1 MEQKSQ
7 KNIIRFRFALV
18 YTGVVVFGLL
28 ILGRIIHLQFFK
40 YKELKI
46 KEISYTRKEA
56 FPEAK
61 RGDICSRDGRLLACS
76 IPYYDLR
83 FDGGNEY
90 INDKDFRKKIDS
102 IATGLERILHEK
114 SKSEYKFIL
123 QSARN
128 KNKRYVLLYKN
139 ATYNQLKQVKKL
151 PIFNLGK
158 NKGGLIVEQINKRVM
173 PYTNLASRTIGYMS
187 ETDAGDQAGMVGI
200 EKAFDKELRGVKG
213 YQKLQKISGDVWMPV
228 NDGSQI
234 EPKDGLTIVSTLNI
248 DVQDVA
254 QTALKAAVDSNGA
267 NHGCAILM
275 EVATGEVLAI
285 ANVGRNKDGN
295 SLAENLN
302 YAICEATEPGSTFK
316 TASLIVGMEDGGDGN
331 GNGNIEPTD
340 TVDTED
346 GTCMFYNAKMVDSHK
361 GGGRM
366 SVQHVMEI
374 SSNVGISKIITKSF
388 RGREKDFV
396 RGLYN
401 LRLNVPLGL
410 EISGEGRPKIKDP
423 DDSTWSGVSL
433 PWMSIGYEVKISP
446 MQTLTL
452 YNAIANGGKMVKPH
466 FVKEIRDKDRVLEE
480 RGTEVLQPSICSKE
494 TLGKIQKMLEGVVL
508 VGTASNIKN
517 DVYSIAGKTGTCV
530 MNYWN
535 KSEAKKYQAS
545 FVGYFP
551 ADKPKYSCIVVIYD
565 PTRGSYYGN
574 VVAGTVFKEIA
585 DKIYSTTLDI
595 QPDVKEKYKGIVRD
609 FPTSIDG
616 FRDDLKKLY
625 TSLGAKN
632 FSDQSGDS
640 EWAVTS
646 KVSGKTIMTSK
657 DFTGKQV
664 PNVTGMGARDAVFIL
679 ENKGLRVI
687 VQGKGVVKHQSIP
700 AGTDSVKGQ
709 VIVLNLG

>member
-1 MEQKSQ
+1 MDKKSQ

-18 YTGVVVFGLL
+18 YSGMVLVGLL

-46 KEISYTRKEA
+46 KEISFTRKESY
-56 FPEAK
+56 PEAK

-90 INDKDFRKKIDS
+90 IDDKEFRNKIDS
-102 IATGLERILHEK
+102 IAMGLEEIFHEK
-114 SKSEYKFIL
+114 TKSEYKIIL
-123 QSARN
+123 QTARN
-128 KNKRYVLLYKN
+128 KNRRYVLLYKN
-139 ATYNQLKQVKKL
+139 ASYNQLKKVKSL

-158 NKGGLIVEQINKRVM
+158 NKGGLIVEQNNKRIM
-173 PYTNLASRTIGYMS
+173 PYTNLASRTIGYLS
-187 ETDAGDQAGMVGI
+187 ETETGDITGTVGL

-213 YQKLQKISGDVWMPV
+213 YQKLQKLSGDVWMPI
-228 NDGSQI
+228 NDGTQI
-234 EPKDGLTIVSTLNI
+234 EPKDGLTIVSTLDI

-254 QTALKAAVDSNGA
+254 QTALKAAIDSNGA

-285 ANVGRNKDGN
+285 ANVGRNKEGL
-295 SLAENLN
+295 SQAENLN

-316 TASLIVGMEDGGDGN
+316 TASLIVGMEDGY
-331 GNGNIEPTD
+331 IEPTD

-346 GTCMFYNAKMVDSHK
+346 GTCMFYNAKMVDSHH
-361 GGGRM
+361 GGERM
-366 SVQHVMEI
+366 SVQHALEI
-374 SSNVGISKIITKSF
+374 SSNVGISKTIVKYY
-388 RGREKDFV
+388 RGKEKEFV

-433 PWMSIGYEVKISP
+433 PWMSIGYEVNVTP

-452 YNAIANGGKMVKPH
+452 YNAIANDGKMVKPH

-480 RGTEVLQPSICSKE
+480 KGIEVLQPSICSKE
-494 TLGKIQKMLEGVVL
+494 TLGKMRRMLEGVVL
-508 VGTASNIKN
+508 EGTAMNIKN
-517 DVYSIAGKTGTCV
+517 PIYSIAGKTGTCV
-530 MNYWN
+530 MNYWQ
-535 KSEAKKYQAS
+535 KTEAKKYQAS

-551 ADKPKYSCIVVIYD
+551 ADKPKYSCIVVIYN

-574 VVAGTVFKEIA
+574 VVAGSIFKEIA

-595 QPDVKEKYKGIVRD
+595 QPDVTEKFKLIPRD
-609 FPTSIDG
+609 FPSSIDG
-616 FRDDLKKLY
+616 FRDDLKKIY
-625 TSLGAKN
+625 TDLGAK
-632 FSDQSGDS
+632 FSDKSGDS
-640 EWAVTS
+640 DWAITNQS
-646 KVSGKTIMTSK
+646 NGKTVMTSK
-657 DFTGKQV
+657 NFPAKQI
-664 PNVTGMGARDAVFIL
+664 PDVTGMGARDAVYLL
-679 ENKGLRVI
+679 ENNGLRVI
-687 VQGKGVVKHQSIP
+687 VQGKGTVKRQSIP
-700 AGTDSVKGQ
+700 AGSDSVKGK
-709 VIVLNLG
+709 VIVLSLG

>member
-1 MEQKSQ
+1 MEKKSQ

-18 YTGVVVFGLL
+18 YSGMVVIGML
-28 ILGRIIHLQFFK
+28 ILGRIVHLQFFK
-40 YKELKI
+40 YKELKL
-46 KEISYTRKEA
+46 KEISYTRKESY
-56 FPEAK
+56 PEAK

-90 INDKDFRKKIDS
+90 IDDKEFRLKLDS
-102 IATGLERILHEK
+102 IAGGLEQIFHEK
-114 SKSEYKFIL
+114 TKSEYKYIL
-123 QSARN
+123 QTARN
-128 KNKRYVLLYKN
+128 GNRRYVLLYKN
-139 ATYNQLKQVKKL
+139 ASYNQLKKVKAL

-158 NKGGLIVEQINKRVM
+158 NKGGLIVEQNNKRIM
-173 PYTNLASRTIGYMS
+173 PYSNLASRTIGYMS
-187 ETDAGDQAGMVGI
+187 ETETGDITGTVGL
-200 EKAFDKELRGVKG
+200 EKAYDKELRGVKG
-213 YQKLQKISGDVWMPV
+213 YQKLQKLSGDVWMPV
-228 NDGSQI
+228 NDGSQV

-285 ANVGRNKDGN
+285 ANVGRNKDGV
-295 SLAENLN
+295 SMAENLN

-316 TASLIVGMEDGGDGN
+316 VASLIVGMEDGY
-331 GNGNIEPTD
+331 IEPTD
-340 TVDTED
+340 TVDTEN
-346 GTCMFYNAKMVDSHK
+346 GTCMFYNAKMVDSHH

-366 SVQHVMEI
+366 SVQHALEV
-374 SSNVGISKIITKSF
+374 SSNVGISKTIVKYY
-388 RGREKDFV
+388 RGKEKDFV

-433 PWMSIGYEVKISP
+433 PWMSIGYEVNISP

-452 YNAIANGGKMVKPH
+452 YNAIANNGKMVKPH

-480 RGTEVLQPSICSKE
+480 KGTEVLQPSICSKE
-494 TLGKIQKMLEGVVL
+494 TLAKIRKMLKAVVDT
-508 VGTASNIKN
+508 GTASNIKN
-517 DVYSIAGKTGTCV
+517 KIYSIAGKTGTCV
-530 MNYWN
+530 MNYWQ
-535 KSEAKKYQAS
+535 KTEAKKYQAS

-551 ADKPKYSCIVVIYD
+551 ADKPKYSCIVVIYN

-574 VVAGTVFKEIA
+574 VVAGSVFKEIA

-595 QPDVKEKYKGIVRD
+595 QPDVKEKFRLIPRD
-609 FPTSIDG
+609 FPVSIEG
-616 FRDDLKKLY
+616 YRDDLKKIY
-625 TSLGAKN
+625 ASLGAKI
-632 FSDQSGDS
+632 SDKSTDS
-640 EWAVTS
+640 DWATTA
-646 KVSGKTIMTSK
+646 KTDGKTVMSSK
-657 DFTGKQV
+657 EFSPKQV
-664 PNVTGMGARDAVFIL
+664 PDVTGMGARDATYIL

-687 VQGKGVVKHQSIP
+687 VQGKGIVKRQSIP
-700 AGTDSVKGQ
+700 AGSDSVKGK

>member
-1 MEQKSQ
+1 MEKKSQ

-18 YTGVVVFGLL
+18 YSGMVFLGLM

-46 KEISYTRKEA
+46 KEISYSRKEV

-76 IPYYDLR
+76 IPYYDIR

-90 INDKDFRKKIDS
+90 IDDKEFAKKLDS
-102 IATGLERILHEK
+102 IATGLETIFGEK
-114 SKSEYKFIL
+114 TKSEYKFIL
-123 QSARN
+123 QTARN
-128 KNKRYVLLYKN
+128 QNKRYVLLYKN
-139 ATYNQLKQVKKL
+139 ASYNQLKKVKAL

-158 NKGGLIVEQINKRVM
+158 NKGGLIVEQINKRIM
-173 PYTNLASRTIGYMS
+173 PYSNLASRTIGYMS
-187 ETDAGDQAGMVGI
+187 ETETGDKSGTVGL
-200 EKAFDKELRGVKG
+200 EKAYDKELRGVKG
-213 YQKLQKISGDVWMPV
+213 YQKLQKLSGDVWMPI
-228 NDGSQI
+228 NDGTQV

-254 QTALKAAVDSNGA
+254 QTALKAAIDSNGA

-285 ANVGRNKDGN
+285 ANVGRDKDGN

-302 YAICEATEPGSTFK
+302 YAICEAAEPGSTFK
-316 TASLIVGMEDGGDGN
+316 TASLIVGMEDGY
-331 GNGNIEPTD
+331 IEPTD

-361 GGGRM
+361 GGCRM
-366 SVQHVMEI
+366 SVQRALEV
-374 SSNVGISKIITKSF
+374 SSNVGISKIITKHY

-410 EISGEGRPKIKDP
+410 EISGEGHPKIKDP
-423 DDSTWSGVSL
+423 DDSSWSGVSL
-433 PWMSIGYEVKISP
+433 PWMSIGYEVNVTP
-446 MQTLTL
+446 LQTLTL
-452 YNAIANGGKMVKPH
+452 YNAIANDGKMVKPH

-480 RGTEVLQPSICSKE
+480 KGTEVLQPSICSRE
-494 TLGKIQKMLEGVVL
+494 TLGKIRKMLEGVVL
-508 VGTASNIKN
+508 EGTAMNIKN
-517 DVYSIAGKTGTCV
+517 NIYSIAGKTGTCV
-530 MNYWN
+530 LNYWN
-535 KSEAKKYQAS
+535 KTEAKKYQAS

-551 ADKPKYSCIVVIYD
+551 ADKPKYSCIVVINN

-574 VVAGTVFKEIA
+574 VVAGTIFKEIA

-595 QPDVKEKYKGIVRD
+595 QPDVKEKYRTVAKD
-609 FPTSIDG
+609 SPTAIDG

-625 TSLGAKN
+625 SRLGMKLN
-632 FSDQSGDS
+632 DKSGDS
-640 EWAVTS
+640 DWAITTKLNGQTV
-646 KVSGKTIMTSK
+646 MTSK
-657 DFTGKQV
+657 DFLAKQV
-664 PNVTGMGARDAVFIL
+664 PDVTGMGARDAVFLL

-687 VQGKGVVKHQSIP
+687 VQGKGVVKRQSIK
-700 AGTDSVKGQ
+700 AGSDSVKGK